1 MSATNA
7 DIVKA
12 INALNV
18 QQQQVVAVV
27 KALSDNTAKLNAL
40 QTERDTYGQALIDL
54 NTALAN
60 ALATKP

>member
-60 ALATKP
+60 ALPKQ